1 MNNNMYDFL
10 GVKLSLFQK
19 FIIKLNILKNKKYN
33 KFIEYKGDGKVII
46 YPDDKCRILKIFN
59 RGNMKSDL
67 QLTYTMALMKA
78 NLTNKPITIHC
89 GISKVNINDL

>member
-10 GVKLSLFQK
+10 WVKLSLFQK

-33 KFIEYKGDGKVII
+33 KFIEYKGDGEVII

-59 RGNMKSDL
+59 RGNMKSNL
-67 QLTYTMALMKA
+67 QLTYTMGLMKA
-78 NLTNKPITIHC
+78 NLINKPVTIHC
-89 GISKVNINDL
+89 GIDKININDL